1 MIVNFQN
8 KRHTAFTAF
17 IYVYV
22 IYIYIKNI
30 ICGFQHLER
39 NTWLFEKEIYS
50 EEFITQFRRNV
61 VTCVF
66 ILKQLE
72 RFSFKD

>member
-8 KRHTAFTAF
+8 KRHTAFT
-17 IYVYV
+17 YV